1 MTWHTETLDT
11 EDKVFGRLAKLRGDK
26 WYCRGHPQFYGG
38 LIPSIDRDKMKGMSR
53 LEKVNLERR
62 SIDIFRASARFL
74 SHPGE
79 MMALTD
85 DIIALAVLRHHG
97 VRTRLLD
104 WSRSPY
110 VAAYFAARHHD
121 EQDGEIWSFD
131 EAEYMKKGVTQW
143 RNPHEG
149 NWRPEF
155 DKAAFNVDDVADFF
169 VCVSYAIGFGRQNA
183 QDGLYSVTSKLDC
196 DHANRIEGLLGD
208 PSLHIRYIIP
218 KTLKPILR
226 CRLRQHH
233 GVWDGSLFPDS
244 AGAAKTAG
252 AIFP

>member
-1 MTWHTETLDT
+1 MTWNTETLDT
-11 EDKVFGRLAKLRGDK
+11 EEKVFGRLAKLRGDK
-26 WYCRGHPQFYGG
+26 WYCRGHSQFYGG
-38 LIPSIDRDKMKGMSR
+38 LIPSIDRDKMTGISR
-53 LEKVNLERR
+53 FEKINLERR
-62 SIDIFRASARFL
+62 SIDTFRASARFF

-110 VAAYFAARHHD
+110 VAAYFAACQRD
-121 EQDGEIWSFD
+121 DQDGDIWSFD
-131 EAEYMKKGVTQW
+131 EAEYMKKGAAQW
-143 RNPHEG
+143 CNPHEG

-155 DKAAFNVDDVADFF
+155 DRAAFNVDDVADFF
-169 VCVSYAIGFGRQNA
+169 VCITYPMGFGRQNA

-196 DHANRIEGLLGD
+196 DHAHLIERLLGD
-208 PSLHIRYIIP
+208 PSSHTRYIIP

-226 CRLRQHH
+226 DRLLQHH
-233 GVWDGSLFPDS
+233 GIWDGSLYPNS

-252 AIFP
+252 AVFP